1 MKQQTVRKQIA
12 DLIREMRSVPECIPK
27 YKYLSRDWV
36 TAEETFSIECESFSS
51 IENRVKE
58 FCRQNNVEQDSVSLS
73 TTTVNVPYEDY
84 VEQALTIYAT
94 VPESDLQYLARI
106 ETIYRDWLNELYA
119 PITHEQWSNL
129 FHRINAKLY
138 DARNITAD
146 VNIVHECLDALDKI
160 YRCQHHDSN
169 GQMSDADMRRKQKE
183 AYEQLNKQF

>member
-51 IENRVKE
+51 IEERVKE

-73 TTTVNVPYEDY
+73 TTTVKVPYEDY
-84 VEQALTIYAT
+84 AEQALTLYVT

-106 ETIYRDWLNELYA
+106 ETIYRDWLNKLYA
-119 PITHEQWSNL
+119 PITDSEWASL
-129 FHRINAKLY
+129 YHRINRKFYL
-138 DARNITAD
+138 ARNVTRNFDEIE
-146 VNIVHECLDALDKI
+146 ECLSALELVYDCMN
-160 YRCQHHDSN
+160 YEES
-169 GQMSDADMRRKQKE
+169 SDADMRRKQKE